1 MILDFDFKNYEED
14 CQLVFTQKG
23 VVEHLFHSEVE
34 KGNIHN
40 SKVKTSK
47 GHIVAFQMNGL
58 MIEENPHVRS
68 VMSFIERL
76 NTGDDDPKYRYINQT
91 LYSLAYEYYT
101 KNYDRN
107 ITSYCKPQVYNILR
121 DNINS
126 PFLEFYKK
134 KERLLMIRMNNIPIY

>member
-1 MILDFDFKNYEED
+1 
-14 CQLVFTQKG
+14 
-23 VVEHLFHSEVE
+23 
-34 KGNIHN
+34 
-40 SKVKTSK
+40 
-47 GHIVAFQMNGL
+47 MNGL

-68 VMSFIERL
+68 VMSIIERL

-107 ITSYCKPQVYNILR
+107 IISYCNPQVYNILR

-134 KERLLMIRMNNIPIY
+134 KERLLMIRINNIPID